1 MTCTLAGSQLKQNK
15 HHDRPPVWFAVLSA
29 AECRAFG
36 NGDSREV
43 RFDWVAGRAL
53 YTNTGTNPEWIPAL
67 GVQVQSGHTLAVYW
81 TPNDTAYSTEVF
93 LQAASFA
100 A

>member
-1 MTCTLAGSQLKQNK
+1 MTRTLAMSQPKHNK
-15 HHDRPPVWFAVLSA
+15 HHDHPPIWFAVLTA
-29 AECRAFG
+29 AQCRAIG
-36 NGDSREV
+36 NGEPREV

-53 YTNTGTNPEWIPAL
+53 YTNIGTNPEWISAL
-67 GVQVQSGHTLAVYW
+67 GVQVKSGHTLAVYW

-93 LQAASFA
+93 LEAADYA

>member
-1 MTCTLAGSQLKQNK
+1 MTRNLARTQIKQNK
-15 HHDRPPVWFAVLSA
+15 QNDQPPVWFAVLTA
-29 AECRAFG
+29 AQCRAVG
-36 NGDSREV
+36 NGEPSEV

-53 YTNTGTNPEWIPAL
+53 YTNTGANPEWIPAL
-67 GVQVQSGHTLAVYW
+67 AVQVQSGHTLAVFW

-93 LQAASFA
+93 LQPASFA